1 MEDIAGEKVK
11 EQLTFENLATEEKE
25 TPEIVPILPGELQP
39 RKVEEVIPDDDI
51 QPDTYIIYPTG
62 GYHPFYGVPNTFPRY
77 QLPIWPR
84 VVRIKFAEKY
94 KSQATVDRV
103 RGTSQREYQTIN
115 QINPCWSKDYYYIN
129 LDKNS
134 RYTRHHHK
142 VIKRNGKVAQQR
154 TYESKNTLIHRLI
167 ALAFIP
173 NPENK
178 PLVLHINDDAT
189 NYLIENLKWGT
200 QRENMKGKARRR
212 PDTMEQKYQDL
223 INKGIIKG

>member
-1 MEDIAGEKVK
+1 MENLAGEEVS
-11 EQLTFENLATEEKE
+11 EQLKFENLVPEEKK
-25 TPEIVPILPGELQP
+25 TPEIIPILPGEFQP
-39 RKVEEVIPDDDI
+39 RKVEELLPDSDI

-103 RGTSQREYQTIN
+103 RGTSQREHHTIN
-115 QINPCWSKDYYYIN
+115 QINPYWDKDYYRLN

-134 RYTRHHHK
+134 RYMRHHYT
-142 VIKRNGKVAQQR
+142 VIRKNGKVAQNR
-154 TYESKNTLIHRLI
+154 TYSNKNVAVHRLI
-167 ALAFIP
+167 ALAWIP

-178 PLVLHINDDAT
+178 PQVMHVNDDPT

-200 QRENMKGKARRR
+200 QRENMKGKTRRR
-212 PDTMEQKYQDL
+212 PDTTEQKYQDCC
-223 INKGIIKG
+223 NRGIIKG